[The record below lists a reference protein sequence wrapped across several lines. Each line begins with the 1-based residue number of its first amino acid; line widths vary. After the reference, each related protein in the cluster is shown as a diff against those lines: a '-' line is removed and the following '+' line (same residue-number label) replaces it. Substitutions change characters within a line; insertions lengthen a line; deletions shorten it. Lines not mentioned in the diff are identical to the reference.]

1 MASQPANTTIEVFR
15 RVRAMRDDRLHT
27 SVKHRSSGIGF
38 ADLVVST
45 PGEEILVFENRDSSS
60 FTGAFRFG
68 FPVTV
73 EARTRATFESVQ
85 EALFATDDADF
96 PLRLP
101 AYPRDVFIQKPSGQ
115 NDEDLHQ
122 QVRDSSPPPRGLFN
136 AV

>member
-15 RVRAMRDDRLHT
+15 RVRAQRDDRLHT
-27 SVKHRSSGIGF
+27 SVKHRASGVAF
-38 ADLVVST
+38 NDLVVST
-45 PGEEILVFENRDSSS
+45 PGEEILVFENRDGSF

-73 EARTRATFESVQ
+73 EARTRPTFEAVQ
-85 EALFATDDADF
+85 EALFATADADF

-101 AYPRDVFIQKPSGQ
+101 AYPRDVFIQKPAGQ
-115 NDEDLHQ
+115 NGEDLHQ
-122 QVRDSSPPPRGLFN
+122 QVRDNSPLPRGLFN